1 MNVASAM
8 PGSAADYR
16 LLYVSV
22 AGSMLLHLALVIGV
36 QRAPPKEPPPRITA
50 TLREV
55 APPAASLQPATATPP
70 APTPESTP
78 PQPAAT
84 PPVPPPP
91 KPETRAQTPPDP
103 RKVAPKA
110 EERPVEPRLVAPSAP
125 TAPAPA
131 VAAPVAPAEAKPEA
145 RPEARAEARVE
156 RDAARPAALAAPAAA
171 PGELSERELVG
182 RYQQQ
187 LADIIETRKLKRYPN
202 DAMQNGWEG
211 TATVLLKIGTDTK
224 IAGVEIVV
232 SSGHEILDEQARISI
247 SRAKPFVQV
256 PEGLKGKMFE
266 ARVRVVF
273 SLKN

>member
-1 MNVASAM
+1 MNVAPALPVSV
-8 PGSAADYR
+8 ADYR

-22 AGSMLLHLALVIGV
+22 AGSMLLHLAIVLGV

-55 APPAASLQPATATPP
+55 APPAASLQPAAPTPP
-70 APTPESTP
+70 APEPTP
-78 PQPAAT
+78 PQPTAA
-84 PPVPPPP
+84 PPVPPPA
-91 KPETRAQTPPDP
+91 KPETRAPTPPDP
-103 RKVAPKA
+103 KKVTPKA
-110 EERPVEPRLVAPSAP
+110 EERPAEPRLVAPSVP
-125 TAPAPA
+125 SAPAPS
-131 VAAPVAPAEAKPEA
+131 VATPVAPAEPKAEA
-145 RPEARAEARVE
+145 RPEAKAEARVE
-156 RDAARPAALAAPAAA
+156 RDAPRPAAA
-171 PGELSERELVG
+171 PAPAPAPGEPSERELVG

-211 TATVLLKIGTDTK
+211 AATVLLKIGTDTK
-224 IAGVEIVV
+224 IAGVEIAV

>member
-70 APTPESTP
+70 APEPTP

>member
-1 MNVASAM
+1 M

-22 AGSMLLHLALVIGV
+22 AGSLLVHLAIVIGV

-55 APPAASLQPATATPP
+55 APPAAPAQPAAPQSAPEPTPPPP
-70 APTPESTP
+70 APAP
-78 PQPAAT
+78 P
-84 PPVPPPP
+84 PPPPPP
-91 KPETRAQTPPDP
+91 KPETRAPTPPDP
-103 RKVAPKA
+103 KKATVKA
-110 EERPVEPRLVAPSAP
+110 EEKPPEPRLVAPPAP
-125 TAPAPA
+125 AAPAPA
-131 VAAPVAPAEAKPEA
+131 VAVPLAPAEPKPEA
-145 RPEARAEARVE
+145 RPEAKSEPRVE
-156 RDAARPAALAAPAAA
+156 RDAPRPVPPAAPAPAA
-171 PGELSERELVG
+171 TPTEPSERELVG

-211 TATVLLKIGTDTK
+211 TATVMLKIGTDTK
-224 IAGVEIVV
+224 IAGVEIAV

>member
-1 MNVASAM
+1 MNVAFAT

-22 AGSMLLHLALVIGV
+22 AGSMLLHLGLVIGV
-36 QRAPPKEPPPRITA
+36 QRAPPREPPPRITA
-50 TLREV
+50 TLREI
-55 APPAASLQPATATPP
+55 APPAPALQAAALTPP
-70 APTPESTP
+70 APEPA
-78 PQPAAT
+78 PQQPVAA

-91 KPETRAQTPPDP
+91 KPEPRAQTPPDP
-103 RKVAPKA
+103 KKVAPKA
-110 EERPVEPRLVAPSAP
+110 EERPAEPRLVAPSTP
-125 TAPAPA
+125 TAPAPS
-131 VAAPVAPAEAKPEA
+131 VATPVAPVEAKPEA
-145 RPEARAEARVE
+145 KPEAKAEARVE
-156 RDAARPAALAAPAAA
+156 RDAPRPAAA
-171 PGELSERELVG
+171 PAPAPAPGEPSERELVG

-202 DAMQNGWEG
+202 DAMQNNWEG

-224 IAGVEIVV
+224 IAGVEIAV

>member
-1 MNVASAM
+1 MHVASAI

-22 AGSMLLHLALVIGV
+22 AGSMLLHLAIVIGV

-55 APPAASLQPATATPP
+55 APPATSVMP
-70 APTPESTP
+70 APAVAEPTPSPLVPLP
-78 PQPAAT
+78 P
-84 PPVPPPP
+84 PPPP
-91 KPETRAQTPPDP
+91 KPETRAPTPPDP
-103 RKVAPKA
+103 KKAILKDEVKVP
-110 EERPVEPRLVAPSAP
+110 EPRLVAPSAP
-125 TAPAPA
+125 TAPAPS
-131 VAAPVAPAEAKPEA
+131 VALPVAPAEAKPEPK
-145 RPEARAEARVE
+145 PEARAEARVE
-156 RDAARPAALAAPAAA
+156 RDTARQAAPAAPAAPVPA
-171 PGELSERELVG
+171 PGEHSERELVG

-202 DAMQNGWEG
+202 DAMQNNWEG

-224 IAGVEIVV
+224 IAGVEIAV

>member
-1 MNVASAM
+1 MNVAPAS
-8 PGSAADYR
+8 PVSAADYR

-22 AGSMLLHLALVIGV
+22 AGSMLLHLAIIVGV
-36 QRAPPKEPPPRITA
+36 QRAPPREPPPRITA

-55 APPAASLQPATATPP
+55 APPAASLQPA
-70 APTPESTP
+70 AP
-78 PQPAAT
+78 T
-84 PPVPPPP
+84 PPVPEPAPAQAVA
-91 KPETRAQTPPDP
+91 TQTPPPSKLEARAPTPPDT
-103 RKVAPKA
+103 RKAAPKV
-110 EERPVEPRLVAPSAP
+110 EERPPEPRLAAPAA
-125 TAPAPA
+125 TAAPAPA
-131 VAAPVAPAEAKPEA
+131 AAAAVAPAEPKS
-145 RPEARAEARVE
+145 EARAEARAETRVE
-156 RDAARPAALAAPAAA
+156 REAPRPAAPPAPAPA
-171 PGELSERELVG
+171 PGEASERELVG

-211 TATVLLKIGTDTK
+211 AATVLLKIGTDSK
-224 IAGVEIVV
+224 IAGVEIAV

-247 SRAKPFVQV
+247 SKAKPFVQV

>member
-1 MNVASAM
+1 M

-22 AGSMLLHLALVIGV
+22 AGSLLVHLAIVIGV

-55 APPAASLQPATATPP
+55 APPAAPTQAAAPLPALEPTPP
-70 APTPESTP
+70 SPAPAP
-78 PQPAAT
+78 P
-84 PPVPPPP
+84 PPSPP
-91 KPETRAQTPPDP
+91 KPETRAPTPPDP
-103 RKVAPKA
+103 KKASVKA
-110 EERPVEPRLVAPSAP
+110 EEKPPEPRLLAPPTP

-131 VAAPVAPAEAKPEA
+131 VAAPIAPADPKPDAKPEA
-145 RPEARAEARVE
+145 KSEPRVE
-156 RDAARPAALAAPAAA
+156 RDAPRPVPPAAPAPAA
-171 PGELSERELVG
+171 TPVEPSERELVG

-224 IAGVEIVV
+224 IAGVEVVV

-247 SRAKPFVQV
+247 SKAKPFVQV
-256 PEGLKGKMFE
+256 PEGLKGKLFE

>member
-1 MNVASAM
+1 MNVASAV

-16 LLYVSV
+16 LLYVSA
-22 AGSMLLHLALVIGV
+22 AGSMLLHLAIVIGV

-55 APPAASLQPATATPP
+55 TPPAASLQPAVAMPPAPEPTPTQP
-70 APTPESTP
+70 APTPP
-78 PQPAAT
+78 
-84 PPVPPPP
+84 PPPP
-91 KPETRAQTPPDP
+91 KPEPRAQTPPDP
-103 RKVAPKA
+103 KKVAPKA
-110 EERPVEPRLVAPSAP
+110 EERPSEPRLVAPAAP
-125 TAPAPA
+125 TAPTPA
-131 VAAPVAPAEAKPEA
+131 VAIPVAPAEAKPEA
-145 RPEARAEARVE
+145 RTEARTEARVE
-156 RDAARPAALAAPAAA
+156 RDTPRPAAPAAPAPA
-171 PGELSERELVG
+171 PGEAAERELVG

-202 DAMQNGWEG
+202 DAMQNNWEG

>member
-1 MNVASAM
+1 MNVASAV

-16 LLYVSV
+16 LLYVSA
-22 AGSMLLHLALVIGV
+22 AGSMLLHLAIVIGV

-55 APPAASLQPATATPP
+55 TPPAASLQPATATPP
-70 APTPESTP
+70 APEPTP

-84 PPVPPPP
+84 PPVPLPP

-125 TAPAPA
+125 TAPTPA
-131 VAAPVAPAEAKPEA
+131 VATPVAPAEPKPEA

-156 RDAARPAALAAPAAA
+156 RDAPRPAALAAPAPAS
-171 PGELSERELVG
+171 GELSERELVG

>member
-1 MNVASAM
+1 M
-8 PGSAADYR
+8 PGGAADYR

-22 AGSMLLHLALVIGV
+22 AGSLLLHLAIVIGV

-55 APPAASLQPATATPP
+55 APPAAAAPAAAPLPALEPTPP
-70 APTPESTP
+70 SPAPAP
-78 PQPAAT
+78 P
-84 PPVPPPP
+84 PPSPP
-91 KPETRAQTPPDP
+91 KPETRAPTPPDP
-103 RKVAPKA
+103 KKASVKA
-110 EERPVEPRLVAPSAP
+110 EEKPPEPRLLAPPTP

-131 VAAPVAPAEAKPEA
+131 VAAPVAPADPKPDAKPEA
-145 RPEARAEARVE
+145 KSEPRVE
-156 RDAARPAALAAPAAA
+156 RDAPRPVPPAAPAPAA
-171 PGELSERELVG
+171 TPVEPSERELVG

-224 IAGVEIVV
+224 IAGVEVVV

-247 SRAKPFVQV
+247 SKAKPFVQV
-256 PEGLKGKMFE
+256 PEGLKGKLFE

>member
-70 APTPESTP
+70 APTPEPTP

>member
-1 MNVASAM
+1 MNVAPAL
-8 PGSAADYR
+8 PVSAADSR

-22 AGSMLLHLALVIGV
+22 VGSMLLHLALVIGV

-50 TLREV
+50 TLREI
-55 APPAASLQPATATPP
+55 APPVAS
-70 APTPESTP
+70 
-78 PQPAAT
+78 PQPAAPT
-84 PPVPPPP
+84 PPALEPAPPQPVATPSPPPP
-91 KPETRAQTPPDP
+91 KPEARLPTPPE
-103 RKVAPKA
+103 PKKA
-110 EERPVEPRLVAPSAP
+110 AAKTEERPPEPRLVAPPAP
-125 TAPAPA
+125 AAPAPA
-131 VAAPVAPAEAKPEA
+131 VAAPVAPAETKPEA
-145 RPEARAEARVE
+145 KAEARAEARVE
-156 RDAARPAALAAPAAA
+156 REAPRPVAPPAPAPA
-171 PGELSERELVG
+171 PGEAAERELVG

-211 TATVLLKIGTDTK
+211 AATVLLKIGTDTK
-224 IAGVEIVV
+224 IAGVEISV

>member
-1 MNVASAM
+1 MNVAFAT
-8 PGSAADYR
+8 PGSAANYR

-22 AGSMLLHLALVIGV
+22 AGSMLLHLAIVIGV
-36 QRAPPKEPPPRITA
+36 QRAPPKAPPPRITA

-70 APTPESTP
+70 APEPTP
-78 PQPAAT
+78 PQPAPAL
-84 PPVPPPP
+84 PPPP
-91 KPETRAQTPPDP
+91 SPKPERRAQTAPDP
-103 RKVAPKA
+103 TKVAPKA
-110 EERPVEPRLVAPSAP
+110 EERPPEPRLVAPSAP
-125 TAPAPA
+125 TAPTPAPT
-131 VAAPVAPAEAKPEA
+131 VAIPAAPAEPKPEA

-156 RDAARPAALAAPAAA
+156 RDAARPAAPAAPAAA

>member
-8 PGSAADYR
+8 PGSSADYR
-16 LLYVSV
+16 LRYVSV
-22 AGSMLLHLALVIGV
+22 AGSMLLHLAIVIGV
-36 QRAPPKEPPPRITA
+36 QRAPPKEPPLRITA

-55 APPAASLQPATATPP
+55 APPAASLQPAAATPP
-70 APTPESTP
+70 APEPTP
-78 PQPAAT
+78 PQTAPALL
-84 PPVPPPP
+84 PPP
-91 KPETRAQTPPDP
+91 KPEARAPTPPDP
-103 RKVAPKA
+103 RKLAPKA
-110 EERPVEPRLVAPSAP
+110 EDKPPEPRLVAPAAPTASAP
-125 TAPAPA
+125 AVAIPVAPTEPKAEARPETRAETRVEREAPRPAAPPAPAPA
-131 VAAPVAPAEAKPEA
+131 
-145 RPEARAEARVE
+145 
-156 RDAARPAALAAPAAA
+156 
-171 PGELSERELVG
+171 PGEPSERELVG

-202 DAMQNGWEG
+202 DAMQNNWEG
-211 TATVLLKIGTDTK
+211 TATVVLKIGTDTK
-224 IAGVEIVV
+224 IAGVEIAV